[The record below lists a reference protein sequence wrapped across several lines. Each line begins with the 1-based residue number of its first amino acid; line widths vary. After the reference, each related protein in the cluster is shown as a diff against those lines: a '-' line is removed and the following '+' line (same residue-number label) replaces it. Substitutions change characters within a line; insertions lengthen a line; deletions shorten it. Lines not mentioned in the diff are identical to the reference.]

1 MPIYPVKNSK
11 TGEEQTLN
19 MTIANYEQW
28 RKDNPDWDKD
38 WSKGCASA
46 QEVGDWQN
54 KLISRNPGWNDV
66 LGKAAKAP
74 GSTVKKIQYGK
85 KKKSICRATYWGW
98 THGKADEEEETS
110 QSGIPG

>member
-19 MTIANYEQW
+19 MTIAAYEQW

-38 WSKGCASA
+38 WSKGCASS

-66 LGKAAKAP
+66 LAKAAKAP
-74 GSTVKKIQYGK
+74 GSTVKKI
-85 KKKSICRATYWGW
+85 
-98 THGKADEEEETS
+98 
-110 QSGIPG
+110 